1 MKKLAVTFLI
11 VSASILSGCAS
22 GPSDTAIK
30 QANFGTLPTDYQS
43 SVKDELSDRLK
54 DPDSAKF
61 TFLTPSKAWCQSG
74 FTYAYGWLIPLT
86 VNAKNSFGGYTG
98 KKPMAYMYTNG
109 VYRDFTAPY
118 QVGGCK
124 PVS

>member
-1 MKKLAVTFLI
+1 MKIFAVTLLT
-11 VSASILSGCAS
+11 VSVLALSGCAS
-22 GPSDTAIK
+22 APSETAIK
-30 QANFGTLPTDYQS
+30 QADFGTLPTDYQS
-43 SVKDELSDRLK
+43 GVKEDLSSRLK
-54 DPDSAKF
+54 DPDSAKYV
-61 TFLTPSKAWCQSG
+61 FLTPSKAWCQSG
-74 FTYAYGWLIPLT
+74 FTYSYGWLIPLT

-98 KKPMAYMYTNG
+98 KKPIAYLYTNG